1 MKDLFEFKDI
11 IFCTSKVLD
20 MGMRN
25 EKQPISALNFLLDL
39 PTNRQSNFLNAEHAQ
54 EPIYLPIP
62 VFCKQ
67 TGISN
72 HPISVAGFIQNKDL
86 EAHLELDIPNYPSLK
101 GISIKCAPEVYPL
114 LVPLRDRAEES
125 SLLNLLR
132 SMSHALKSKSLFA
145 NESLDIDKQKL
156 ETVISV
162 LKDFEIIGTSNI
174 SDLNHDDQSVTLSY
188 VDSSGD
194 AHQM

>member
-1 MKDLFEFKDI
+1 M
-11 IFCTSKVLD
+11 
-20 MGMRN
+20 
-25 EKQPISALNFLLDL
+25 
-39 PTNRQSNFLNAEHAQ
+39 
-54 EPIYLPIP
+54 
-62 VFCKQ
+62 
-67 TGISN
+67 
-72 HPISVAGFIQNKDL
+72 
-86 EAHLELDIPNYPSLK
+86 ELDIPNYPSLK

-194 AHQM
+194 AHQMVTRYNSDYPKSVLRIVKVDLPAETVSALEGSTNYTKLYESFRESVEGLIPFWEVAKDLEDECWVIDPEAPNAKTRTDESS